1 MESSKYFFEYEPI
14 TDSKFIEA
22 VKTNKSLQQYFS
34 SSFDGIKATQYCGIL
49 NIGGEDY
56 YILPKIATDTK
67 HNLDTFIYM
76 LMYAYDIKVKNED
89 LSGSANQRH
98 RLLQVLINIF
108 TKKLLQQL
116 QIGLYREYI
125 TFQDNL
131 TTLRGKYL
139 INENLKYNITHQKI
153 YCEYDEFSMDNL
165 LNQFFL
171 YVVKYL
177 LPYAE
182 NKKELRLIEA
192 IFDETAYKHF
202 DLHRS
207 SLLTFNRLNTRY
219 QQSFDIGMLLLN
231 HLIPLFAK
239 GRQSFAFLFDMNE
252 LFEIFI
258 GKIIQSIEPQTQL
271 QGERNFGNL
280 KLKPDILM
288 PDIIIDTKYKRVRNK
303 QDISAADKYQMF
315 TYGKNL
321 GIKKTMLLYP
331 KHLEDVDED
340 LMLGQDN
347 NGVELKMRSVDL
359 CFDGGYEAFLNI
371 CHKRIKE
378 KIYA

>member
-1 MESSKYFFEYEPI
+1 
-14 TDSKFIEA
+14 
-22 VKTNKSLQQYFS
+22 
-34 SSFDGIKATQYCGIL
+34 
-49 NIGGEDY
+49 
-56 YILPKIATDTK
+56 
-67 HNLDTFIYM
+67 M

-89 LSGSANQRH
+89 LSDSANQRH

-131 TTLRGKYL
+131 TRLRGKYL

-153 YCEYDEFSMDNL
+153 YCEYDEFSMNNP

-171 YVVKYL
+171 YAVKYL
-177 LPYAE
+177 LPYAD

-207 SLLTFNRLNTRY
+207 SLLAFNRLNIRY
-219 QQSFDIGMLLLN
+219 QESFDIGILLLK

-271 QGERNFGNL
+271 QVERNFGNL
-280 KLKPDILM
+280 KLKPDIIIPNM
-288 PDIIIDTKYKRVRNK
+288 IIDTKYKRVRDR

-315 TYGKNL
+315 AYGKNF
-321 GIKKTMLLYP
+321 GMYKTLLLYP

-340 LMLGQDN
+340 LVLGKGDEA
-347 NGVELKMRSVDL
+347 VELKMRSINLD
-359 CFDGGYEAFLNI
+359 CDGRYEEFLNVVN
-371 CHKRIKE
+371 KRIE
-378 KIYA
+378 RMINAQR